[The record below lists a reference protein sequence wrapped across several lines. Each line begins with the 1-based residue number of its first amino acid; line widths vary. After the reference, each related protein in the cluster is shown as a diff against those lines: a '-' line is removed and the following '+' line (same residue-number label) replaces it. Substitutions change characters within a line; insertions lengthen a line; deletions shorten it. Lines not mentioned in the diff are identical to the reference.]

1 MSDLVVVGGA
11 EQQVLSCRV
20 PLNKPH
26 PPGVTNQSLP
36 GLGEV
41 LLDATDRDVPDLHL
55 CSHTGASFYEPAYRK
70 I

>member
-1 MSDLVVVGGA
+1 M
-11 EQQVLSCRV
+11 
-20 PLNKPH
+20 PLNKRH

-55 CSHTGASFYEPAYRK
+55 HTDGADGSLYLCTFQLTKRWHGAYGAVL
-70 I
+70 